1 MDPII
6 KMQCFHPR
14 DVKVKQK
21 ITWNHYVDRYIRV
34 PCGRCFACRRQR
46 QQDWSFR
53 IQQESKDCLSKG
65 GSVYFITLTYDDD
78 HLVYL
83 VDDSTGEVFNSPS
96 LDTHEIGSF
105 CRKLRKRFG
114 SDSVRYFGCGEYGD
128 EGLRPHYHI
137 VLFLRDKISS
147 GDLRPIIENCWKKGL
162 VLGIHPLT
170 TKLSEYVAK
179 YSMKRFGQ
187 NYDDRVAPFAR
198 MSLKPAIGSSFL
210 SSKECA
216 SYKRIE
222 SFVVYDWTGTSYK
235 LPRYFRDR
243 MYSKDLIDARR
254 VSMER
259 QQMTLNEVI
268 VRTDPLKFHRDYLCH
283 VRYEENLI
291 KSLNFSYVK
300 SVNV

>member
-1 MDPII
+1 
-6 KMQCFHPR
+6 MQCFHPR
-14 DVKVKQK
+14 DVKVQQK

-53 IQQESKDCLSKG
+53 IQQEAKDIIDSG
-65 GSVYFITLTYDDD
+65 GSVYFVTLTYDDD
-78 HLVYL
+78 HLTYM
-83 VDDSTGEVFNSPS
+83 VDQDTGQQFDSPS
-96 LDTHEIGSF
+96 LDTHEIGMF

-114 SDSVRYFGCGEYGD
+114 SESLRYFGCGEYGD

-137 VLFLRDKISS
+137 VLFLKDQISAQ
-147 GDLRPIIENCWKKGL
+147 DLRPFIESCWKKGL
-162 VLGIHPLT
+162 ILGIHPLT

-187 NYDDRVAPFAR
+187 SYDDRVAPFAR
-198 MSLKPAIGSSFL
+198 MSLRPAIGASYL
-210 SSKECA
+210 SSSSAQATK
-216 SYKRIE
+216 SVL

-243 MYSKDLIDARR
+243 MYSKEVIDARR
-254 VSMER
+254 VSLER

-268 VRTDPLKFHRDYLCH
+268 IRTDPLKFHRDYLCH

-291 KSLNFSYVK
+291 KSLNFSF
-300 SVNV
+300 SC